1 MANVSPQTL
10 VMAVQAVDAEIN
22 RIKES
27 VSGDITELEPD
38 IQELLLSYSQAAMEL
53 RALYLDERQSTP
65 SLPPYE
71 QLVISE

>member
-1 MANVSPQTL
+1 MANLSPQTL

-27 VSGDITELEPD
+27 VSGDITELDPD
-38 IQELLLSYSQAAMEL
+38 IQELLLSYSQAATEL
-53 RALYLDERQSTP
+53 KTSYLNERQSIPT
-65 SLPPYE
+65 LPPYE